1 MTLLTY
7 RVKEI
12 TLNKFKR
19 RWIENELR
27 GHYNSFVLQVLQI
40 RLGRPGR
47 LNDLPKVTQ
56 LPGNGAWSSS

>member
-1 MTLLTY
+1 MAFLTY

-19 RWIENELR
+19 RWIENELHGR
-27 GHYNSFVLQVLQI
+27 YNSSVLQVLQI
-40 RLGRPGR
+40 RLGRPER
-47 LNDLPKVTQ
+47 LNDLPEVTQ